1 MNDHYHAIRYEFHFE
16 NGGVQKFELLLDPKT
31 VSLVNPESKPK
42 PEWARLEC
50 HQCRCCTL
58 DRGTYPYCP
67 IAVNISEL
75 MEGFKDTTSTENCTV
90 RVITPERTYSKDT
103 TIQDGLFSI
112 IGIIMPTSNCPVMN
126 YFKPMARFHLPFST
140 IDETIFRATSI
151 HLLRQYFEYKKGNT
165 PDLEFKKLDRQY
177 ELVQQ
182 VNQGILGR
190 IGIITRE
197 DADKNAIIILN
208 ALAQML
214 SMGIEENLNSL
225 TYLFDA

>member
-1 MNDHYHAIRYEFHFE
+1 MNDQYHAILYEFRFE
-16 NGGVQKFELLLDPKT
+16 NGGVQNFKLFLDPKT
-31 VSLVNPESKPK
+31 VSLVNPESIPK

-50 HQCRCCTL
+50 HQCQCCTL
-58 DRGTYPYCP
+58 ETETHPYCP

-75 MEGFKDTTSTENCTV
+75 MEGFKDTISTENCTV

-165 PDLEFKKLDRQY
+165 PDLELKKLDQQY

-214 SMGIEENLNSL
+214 SMEIEENLNSL
-225 TYLFDA
+225 SYLFET